1 MGLSEGITPSLG
13 ALSRL
18 TLIVLMFFG
27 RVGIVT
33 FGYAALARG
42 ENEPNIRYPEG
53 RIMIG

>member
-1 MGLSEGITPSLG
+1 
-13 ALSRL
+13 
-18 TLIVLMFFG
+18 MFFG